1 MWRKNER
8 IFLWVLLVNVLQLT
22 IWNKTHIF
30 IECSYLDPWQVN
42 NRISKYIKNIFKI
55 TISSYFVCLLVQL
68 SLGLRFYSTEKGN
81 LIAQLIFKG
90 IYEFVIYIYFFSV
103 LLSHIRSGHVFR
115 FVSRKCE
122 NRMVNNDSK
131 LGKSNGKWGIV
142 LAKGGENV

>member
-1 MWRKNER
+1 MSFSSAQFGTT
-8 IFLWVLLVNVLQLT
+8 ILLYGKGQFNCT
-22 IWNKTHIF
+22 INF
-30 IECSYLDPWQVN
+30 Q
-42 NRISKYIKNIFKI
+42 
-55 TISSYFVCLLVQL
+55 
-68 SLGLRFYSTEKGN
+68 GN
-81 LIAQLIFKG
+81 LRICNL
-90 IYEFVIYIYFFSV
+90 YIFFSV